1 MKNRKYPLGIQ
12 TFENIIKGHTDLP
25 HRVLQE
31 KHLDMLDLDD
41 IIATADRFDT
51 PTENITDPVPVLY
64 QSGYL
69 TIKGYNR
76 KSKIFKLGFPNSE
89 VKQGFS
95 NSLFR
100 YYAPDNM
107 GDKDAEE

>member
-1 MKNRKYPLGIQ
+1 M
-12 TFENIIKGHTDLP
+12 TS
-25 HRVLQE
+25 
-31 KHLDMLDLDD
+31 
-41 IIATADRFDT
+41 ATIGSPPASYTVDRFDT

-69 TIKGYNR
+69 TINGYNR
-76 KSKIFKLGFPNSE
+76 RSKIFKLGFPNSE

-100 YYAPDNM
+100 YYAPDNI
-107 GDKDAEE
+107 GDRMPKSNQQEGLCRSLFRGWQEDFFK